1 MKVAYQDGDYIRIYR
16 NYNKITPGQAYGP
29 LMRDPS
35 HPDMLFFL
43 NDSDEQVGAY
53 LYELEE
59 DPLIEKVDLET
70 ET

>member
-1 MKVAYQDGDYIRIYR
+1 MKVAYQDGDYIRIHRKYG
-16 NYNKITPGQAYGP
+16 KITSGQVYGP

-35 HPDMLFFL
+35 HPDMLFFWD
-43 NDSDEQVGAY
+43 DSDERVGAY